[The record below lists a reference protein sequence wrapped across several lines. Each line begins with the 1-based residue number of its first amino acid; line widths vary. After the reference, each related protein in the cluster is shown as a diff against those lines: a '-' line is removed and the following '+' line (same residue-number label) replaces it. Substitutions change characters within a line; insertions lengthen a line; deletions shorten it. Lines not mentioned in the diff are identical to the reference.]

1 MSSGEVRIFLVLLII
16 AKKACRDGV
25 SDCQELLCTH
35 EEADTRMILHAIHA
49 DKTFGE
55 SGIKG
60 RVIVKSPDT
69 DFLILCI
76 HYFPSMQHTQD
87 LWFHTGSI
95 TNTKDGRFH
104 SRTFDL

>member
-1 MSSGEVRIFLVLLII
+1 
-16 AKKACRDGV
+16 
-25 SDCQELLCTH
+25 
-35 EEADTRMILHAIHA
+35 MILHAIHA

-60 RVIVKSPDT
+60 QIIVKSPDT
-69 DFLILCI
+69 DVLILCI
-76 HYFPSMQHTQD
+76 HYFPSMQYTQE

-104 SRTFDL
+104 SRTFNL